1 MAHNS
6 TLPTFQANV
15 AGCRDPLCVWCVK
28 LYISCIIH
36 TDVLSICD
44 THICIYLYKCKAFF
58 ASKSGCRCTR
68 QPIIAFAV
76 LNVWNMWMYGFGNV
90 WELCF
95 VSVCVFFSFFFFF
108 FFFSCFV
115 LPFADNGIRLTNVN
129 VFLHLNINIELFI
142 QLVSSAHFPHG
153 IQFEMC
159 LLCVAHY
166 VYYMWNAFPFD
177 HMNLLR
183 IHFSNGNFFSGSLAF
198 TQRTHK
204 FESNCHIVWKSECYW
219 TMKHIHS
226 GFFTLFY
233 YFSLFR
239 YVYSYGLRFIF
250 C

>member
-1 MAHNS
+1 MLHQTIGEERNAHS
-6 TLPTFQANV
+6 FVVLLTERIFEYFITRLAKSSS
-15 AGCRDPLCVWCVK
+15 GCDFKHGDDDESHTKLHFTISIHLIWSRIQRCFPL
-28 LYISCIIH
+28 SSFPSF
-36 TDVLSICD
+36 LSIR
-44 THICIYLYKCKAFF
+44 LASFF
-58 ASKSGCRCTR
+58 
-68 QPIIAFAV
+68 PF
-76 LNVWNMWMYGFGNV
+76 LF
-90 WELCF
+90 F
-95 VSVCVFFSFFFFF
+95 DFSFFFFF